1 MHGKRVPKS
10 SEAKLKKLVKG
21 RIKGGDGIG
30 DPFLLEMIERQ
41 LVDEALRESEK
52 RFRHIVFSLAGWI
65 WEFDRQFTYTYCSGK
80 VQTFLGFSPDEIMG
94 KTFLDVICPEE
105 IEKIRGQLVN
115 IIDEKRPIED
125 MECWVNHKEGGRVC
139 LIFNGIPVLDE
150 VGNLIGYRGVAKD
163 ITQQKHAEEEREKL
177 IAELEAAISKIKAL
191 GGLIPICAS
200 CKKIRDDKGYWNK
213 LEAYIENHSEA
224 EFSHGICPECA
235 SELYPEYRKKKQTS
249 NLPI

>member
-1 MHGKRVPKS
+1 
-10 SEAKLKKLVKG
+10 
-21 RIKGGDGIG
+21 
-30 DPFLLEMIERQ
+30 
-41 LVDEALRESEK
+41 
-52 RFRHIVFSLAGWI
+52 
-65 WEFDRQFTYTYCSGK
+65 
-80 VQTFLGFSPDEIMG
+80 
-94 KTFLDVICPEE
+94 
-105 IEKIRGQLVN
+105 
-115 IIDEKRPIED
+115 
-125 MECWVNHKEGGRVC
+125 MECWVSHKEGRRVC

-177 IAELEAAISKIKAL
+177 IAELEAALSKIKAL
-191 GGLIPICAS
+191 RGLIPICAS

-249 NLPI
+249 NHPI